1 MLDDPSGNVGDPY
14 KFLTLMGRQK
24 YYNSTQYEYYVVS
37 TNRDENIKFN
47 LDNNKRELFTD
58 DTVTVPQL
66 DNKTYHV
73 TIDKNLDYEYSPYI
87 V

>member
-1 MLDDPSGNVGDPY
+1 MVGVYFDIDW
-14 KFLTLMGRQK
+14 GR
-24 YYNSTQYEYYVVS
+24 NINR
-37 TNRDENIKFN
+37 NRDLKRG
-47 LDNNKRELFTD
+47 KRELFTD

-66 DNKTYHV
+66 GNKTYHV